1 MTIMITKMMDQFANL
16 GPTIVVGE
24 NIEQVK
30 TGSEFDEL
38 DMDLKSKA
46 DIKKKYV
53 SPYFKS
59 ICFNYYRNIV
69 FMIFTNINKKCLQR
83 SKLFFEPIIMY
94 ICVNNTGSV
103 RTQ

>member
-1 MTIMITKMMDQFANL
+1 MLKLNMMTSMVTKMTDQLANL

-30 TGSEFDEL
+30 TVSEFDEL

-53 SPYFKS
+53 SPYFK
-59 ICFNYYRNIV
+59 NV
-69 FMIFTNINKKCLQR
+69 FVLIIIEI
-83 SKLFFEPIIMY
+83 LFL
-94 ICVNNTGSV
+94 
-103 RTQ
+103 